1 MIEVN
6 KKTFIFK
13 KAAIYR
19 IIVNGAIDKSWS
31 ARLNDMQITTE
42 KNSREETFTS
52 LVGKINDQTAL
63 SSILTTLCDMHMTLI
78 SVKMLS
84 EIVEE

>member
-1 MIEVN
+1 VIEVN

-19 IIVNGAIDKSWS
+19 IIVNGTIDKSWS

-42 KNSREETFTS
+42 KNSRKETFTS

-63 SSILTTLCDMHMTLI
+63 SGILTTLYDMHMTLI

-84 EIVEE
+84 EIVEG